1 MSYIINKTDGS
12 VLTEVVDGT
21 IDQIATDLTLVGKNA
36 TSYGEFFNENYVHLL
51 ENFANTSQPNR
62 PIAGQLWFD
71 SAENRLKVYDGNG
84 FKSTSGTIVSQ
95 TVPSSIS
102 QGDLWI
108 DSLRQQLY
116 FNDGTATLLAGP
128 IYTAQQGYSGYEID
142 DILDADQNV
151 HTVMYVYLA
160 KTLLGVFSRD
170 QFTPAAPVPGIDG
183 DINVGFTASNIS
195 GYKFHARV
203 TSSDALVDSFGNLVT
218 VNQLLKASGDSTS
231 TGSIRILNNKPLV
244 LGTGTQIEIG
254 VTDTLFSITSNK
266 SNQNF
271 ELATKNAGGS
281 QPSFFINAQNQ
292 YVGLGTTTPITTLDV
307 RGDARITGSL
317 TVEGEVTTINS
328 TNLAIQDK
336 LIELAKINNPSNS
349 TADGGGI
356 SVKGSTDKTLI
367 YVNATGAWTSSE
379 TFDIASG
386 KTYQING
393 TTVISS
399 TALGSTIAS
408 APALTSVGNLLSVQ
422 AGNINISTN
431 NVISF
436 VNAGITNGD
445 IILTPKGAGNVSVS
459 GRKITNLASP
469 SDSTDAVP
477 LGTLNA
483 TVRSASLAFS
493 ADTTGLTN
501 LQIASSILA
510 IVYPVL
516 EHDNGTICRMWC
528 ASGLSHTI
536 KQFQILNGLW
546 TYIADL

>member
-51 ENFANTSQPNR
+51 ENFANTSQPNK
-62 PIAGQLWFD
+62 PITGQVWFD
-71 SAENRLKVYDGNG
+71 TAENRLKVYDGNG

-128 IYTAQQGYSGYEID
+128 IYTTQQGFSGFEVD
-142 DILDADQNV
+142 DILDIDQNL
-151 HTVMYVYLA
+151 HTIMYVYIG

-170 QFTPAAPVPGIDG
+170 QYTPAAAIPGITG
-183 DINVGFTASNIS
+183 DVNVGFTASNIS

-203 TSSDALVDSFGNLVT
+203 TSSDALVDDAGNLVT
-218 VNQLLKASGDSTS
+218 VNQLIKASGNSLS
-231 TGSIRILNNKPLV
+231 TGTISIQNNTPLI
-244 LGTGTQIEIG
+244 LGTGSQIEVG

-271 ELATKNAGGS
+271 TLATKNAGGT
-281 QPSFFINAQNQ
+281 QPSIFINAQNQ
-292 YVGLGTTTPITTLDV
+292 YIGIGTNVPTKTLDV
-307 RGDARITGSL
+307 RGDVRVTGSL
-317 TVEGEVTTINS
+317 VVEGEVTTINS

-336 LIELAKINNPSNS
+336 LIELATVNTPSNS

-356 SVKGSTDKTLI
+356 SVKGTTDKTLT
-367 YVNATGAWTSSE
+367 YVNATSAWTSSE
-379 TFDIASG
+379 TFDLASG

-393 TTVISS
+393 TTVLSS

-408 APALTSVGNLLSVQ
+408 APALTSVGNLTSLQ
-422 AGNINISTN
+422 AGNINISAN
-431 NVISF
+431 NIISF
-436 VNAGITNGD
+436 INAGITNGD

-469 SDSTDAVP
+469 SDGTDAVP
-477 LGTLNA
+477 LATLNA

-510 IVYPVL
+510 VVYPVA
-516 EHDNGTICRMWC
+516 EHDAGTICRMWGM
-528 ASGLSHTI
+528 SGLSHTT
-536 KQFQILNGLW
+536 KQYQILNGVW

>member
-62 PIAGQLWFD
+62 PITGQVWFD
-71 SAENRLKVYDGNG
+71 TAENRLKVYDGNG

-128 IYTAQQGYSGYEID
+128 IYTTQQGYSGFEVD
-142 DILDADQNV
+142 DILDSDQNL
-151 HTVMYVYLA
+151 HTIMYVYLG

-170 QFTPAAPVPGIDG
+170 QFTPAAAIPGIDG
-183 DINVGFTASNIS
+183 DVNVGFTASNIS
-195 GYKFHARV
+195 GYKFNVRA
-203 TSSDALVDSFGNLVT
+203 TSADALVDSFGNLVN
-218 VNQLLKASGDSTS
+218 VSALLKGNGDSSS
-231 TGSIRILNNKPLV
+231 TGSITILNNKPLI
-244 LGTGTQIEIG
+244 LGTGTQIEVG

-292 YVGLGTTTPITTLDV
+292 YVGIGTNVPTTTLDV
-307 RGDARITGSL
+307 HGDARITGSL

-328 TNLAIQDK
+328 TNLVIEDK
-336 LIELAKINNPSNS
+336 LVELAKVPNPSNS
-349 TADGGGI
+349 TADGGGVSI
-356 SVKGSTDKTLI
+356 KGTTDKTLT
-367 YVNATGAWTSSE
+367 YVNSTDAWTSSE
-379 TFDIASG
+379 TFNLASG
-386 KTYQING
+386 KAYQING

-399 TALGSTIAS
+399 TSLGPTIAS
-408 APALTSVGNLLSVQ
+408 APSLTSVGNLLSLQ

-436 VNAGITNGD
+436 INAGITNGD
-445 IILTPKGAGNVSVS
+445 IVLTPKGSGNVSVS

-469 SDSTDAVP
+469 SDNADAVP
-477 LGTLNA
+477 LATLNA
-483 TVRSASLAFS
+483 TVRSISLAFS

-501 LQIASSILA
+501 LQIASNILA
-510 IVYPVL
+510 VVYPVL
-516 EHDNGTICRMWC
+516 EHDAGTICRMWC
-528 ASGLSHTI
+528 TSGLSHSV
-536 KQFQILNGLW
+536 KQFQILNGVW